1 MNKTNDS
8 NIILLTLPELH
19 HVICTYIIYMVPIN
33 SGFKQNK
40 GSAYDP
46 LFLWL
51 LEVPESMNYYPHF
64 VDGKYQT
71 KGLLPHSSPVVC
83 QY

>member
-1 MNKTNDS
+1 MGNNSEMNKTHDS

-19 HVICTYIIYMVPIN
+19 HVICTYIIYMIPIN

-46 LFLWL
+46 LFL
-51 LEVPESMNYYPHF
+51 
-64 VDGKYQT
+64 
-71 KGLLPHSSPVVC
+71 
-83 QY
+83 

>member
-1 MNKTNDS
+1 MKKEQRGIRSSLKKTMGNNSEMNKTHDS

-19 HVICTYIIYMVPIN
+19 HVICTYIIYMIPIN

-46 LFLWL
+46 LFL
-51 LEVPESMNYYPHF
+51 
-64 VDGKYQT
+64 
-71 KGLLPHSSPVVC
+71 
-83 QY
+83 